1 MKTFI
6 RHRFGTFRGLV
17 RTALG
22 YAELASGR
30 LSPFKLRDPAAVRR
44 VVFVC
49 HGNICRSAY
58 AHMIAN
64 RLGMHVASLGLS
76 TKTGNASPKPALAA
90 ATRLGVDM
98 SAHRACAIEDFAI
111 QPGDLFLVMEVRQAH
126 KLRRILGSRRD
137 VHVSLLGLWGRPPMP
152 HLHDPYTLS
161 DPYFE
166 TCFKRVEL
174 AVERLAQALPHV
186 RAPEGQGQGQGA
198 SAPGA
203 GAMPAA
209 AMAPQG

>member
-1 MKTFI
+1 MSNFI
-6 RHRFGTFRGLV
+6 KHRFGTFRGLV

-22 YAELASGR
+22 YAELAGGR
-30 LSPFKLRDPAAVRR
+30 LSAFKLRDLAAVRR

-58 AHMIAN
+58 AHMVAN

-76 TKTGNASPKPALAA
+76 TTTGNASPKPALAA
-90 ATRLGVDM
+90 AKSLGVDM
-98 SAHRACAIEDFAI
+98 SAHRACDFKDFEV

-126 KLRRILGSRRD
+126 KLRGLLGSRRD

-161 DPYFE
+161 DAYFE
-166 TCFKRVEL
+166 TCFRRVEI
-174 AVERLAQALPHV
+174 AVERLAAALPHV
-186 RAPEGQGQGQGA
+186 RVRDGAQACATAPATGS
-198 SAPGA
+198 SAAP
-203 GAMPAA
+203 A

>member
-1 MKTFI
+1 MSTFI
-6 RHRFGTFRGLV
+6 KHRFGTFRGLV

-30 LSPFKLRDPAAVRR
+30 LSAFKLRDPASVRR

-58 AHMIAN
+58 AHMVAN

-76 TKTGNASPKPALAA
+76 TTTGNASPKPALAA
-90 ATRLGVDM
+90 AKRLGVDM
-98 SAHRACAIEDFAI
+98 SAHRACDLKDFDV
-111 QPGDLFLVMEVRQAH
+111 QSGDLFLVMEVRQAH
-126 KLRRILGSRRD
+126 KLRRLLGKRRD
-137 VHVSLLGLWGRPPMP
+137 VHVSLLGLWGQPPMP

-161 DPYFE
+161 DQYFDA
-166 TCFKRVEL
+166 CFKRVEL
-174 AVERLAQALPHV
+174 AVERLARALPQV
-186 RAPEGQGQGQGA
+186 RVRDGAPLA
-198 SAPGA
+198 AAPSAAP
-203 GAMPAA
+203 